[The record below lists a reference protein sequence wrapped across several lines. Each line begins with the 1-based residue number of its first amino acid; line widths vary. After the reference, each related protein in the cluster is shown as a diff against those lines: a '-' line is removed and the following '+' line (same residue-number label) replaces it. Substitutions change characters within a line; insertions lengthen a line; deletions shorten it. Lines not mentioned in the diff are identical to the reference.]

1 MPATLQRYADRQNI
15 HAIGGVVGDLGDGL
29 ADDGRKVGL
38 VRIEAQLGAAPD
50 IGHMMQAIKIA
61 VIGGAVNG
69 LYFYPKEVQDRAI
82 ELGLIDRNTMNRKR
96 KCFMIPFFIVMLAA
110 LVLIIGLWNGAS
122 SFGEAYWQALL
133 FLEVMNVY
141 DGVVID
147 KLWVGHS
154 RFWVLPGLED
164 APFVQTWRQVLKR
177 RSILALIWVVGAA
190 IVGGIVVLIF

>member
-1 MPATLQRYADRQNI
+1 MSAVYRND
-15 HAIGGVVGDLGDGL
+15 
-29 ADDGRKVGL
+29 
-38 VRIEAQLGAAPD
+38 
-50 IGHMMQAIKIA
+50 KIA

-110 LVLIIGLWNGAS
+110 LVLIIGLWNEAS

-133 FLEVMNVY
+133 FLEVMNIY

-154 RFWVLPGLED
+154 SFGCCQGL
-164 APFVQTWRQVLKR
+164 KMR
-177 RSILALIWVVGAA
+177 RSCRP
-190 IVGGIVVLIF
+190 GGRCRKSEVYWR